1 MVNEVVP
8 MLPERL
14 SNDVCSLVPDAD
26 RLTFSVLMDVDK
38 EGTVKQ
44 YTIGKSVIRS
54 ARRFTY
60 EEAQETLDRKR
71 GRYADELTRLFAVT
85 GVLHKRRRKSGSID
99 FDTAEVK
106 FTFDRSGLPSR
117 IIKKER
123 LDTHRVVEESMLLA
137 NRTVAEHIGRRQ
149 KGPYPFIYR
158 VHDQPDPS
166 RLEDLGRFVRQFGY
180 SLDVRSGV
188 SARALQRLLDQVR
201 GSDVEVLINEVA
213 LRSMA
218 KAVYAERNI
227 GHYGLAFRYY
237 THFTSPIRRYPDL
250 VVHRLLHEYEKGVT
264 VRRQG
269 EIVDALPEI
278 CRQASERERVA
289 QDAERASVKVMQVEY
304 MKRHLGDEFDGV
316 IGGVTGF
323 GMFVEINDL
332 LVEGFVGIRGLV
344 DDEYVYDEKHYALK
358 GRSRGRVYRLGDNVR
373 VRVAAVKPVEREIDF
388 DIVE

>member
-1 MVNEVVP
+1 
-8 MLPERL
+8 
-14 SNDVCSLVPDAD
+14 
-26 RLTFSVLMDVDK
+26 
-38 EGTVKQ
+38 
-44 YTIGKSVIRS
+44 
-54 ARRFTY
+54 
-60 EEAQETLDRKR
+60 
-71 GRYADELTRLFAVT
+71 
-85 GVLHKRRRKSGSID
+85 
-99 FDTAEVK
+99 
-106 FTFDRSGLPSR
+106 
-117 IIKKER
+117 
-123 LDTHRVVEESMLLA
+123 
-137 NRTVAEHIGRRQ
+137 
-149 KGPYPFIYR
+149 